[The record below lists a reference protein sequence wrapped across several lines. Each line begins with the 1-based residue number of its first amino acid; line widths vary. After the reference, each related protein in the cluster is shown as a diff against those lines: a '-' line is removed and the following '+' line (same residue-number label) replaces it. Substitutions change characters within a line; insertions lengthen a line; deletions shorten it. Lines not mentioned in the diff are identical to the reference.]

1 MTVENKTAIRIWG
14 RLSSSNVQAVLW
26 CLAELNLSFER
37 INAGYIHG
45 VVDTPDYLAMN
56 PNGLVPTLI
65 DGSGPPLFETGAI
78 LRYLADRYAPESF
91 WPYDPVERAQTDK
104 WAEWAKINIA
114 VKFTV
119 PVFWLVVRTAPLLRN
134 PETIAT
140 NLKNLE
146 KYLRVADD
154 RLNVHQ
160 YLAGSDFTLADIQ
173 MGHCL
178 YRYYDIAIERPNLPN
193 LRRYYDL
200 LSTRPAYREY
210 VKTSYEEL
218 RATDD

>member
-1 MTVENKTAIRIWG
+1 MTADTKAAIRIWG

-26 CLAELNLSFER
+26 CLAELNLPFER
-37 INAGYIHG
+37 INAGYVHG

-65 DGSGPPLFETGAI
+65 DGSAPPLFETGAI
-78 LRYLADRYAPESF
+78 LRYLAGQYAPESF
-91 WPYDPVERAQTDK
+91 WPFDPVSRGQTDK

-114 VKFTV
+114 LKFTA
-119 PVFWLVVRTAPLLRN
+119 PVFWLRTAPSRQN

-146 KYLRVADD
+146 KYLRISND
-154 RLNVHQ
+154 RLDVHQ
-160 YLAGSDFTLADIQ
+160 YLVGSNFTLVNIQ

-178 YRYYDIAIERPNLPN
+178 YR
-193 LRRYYDL
+193 
-200 LSTRPAYREY
+200 
-210 VKTSYEEL
+210 
-218 RATDD
+218 